1 MPGSSAIMNALI
13 AKLGSDTA
21 LLSLMPHGVYEDQAP
36 AGSTRYVI
44 VSQVIST
51 DEDVFGKR
59 AWEDATYLVEALSRD
74 GGNVAAAADEIDALL
89 APPDPLPPATLTVP
103 GFALMVITREGFER
117 RTEHDEVD
125 RSILWKRRGGRYR
138 VMVSPG

>member
-1 MPGSSAIMNALI
+1 MPSSSAIMNALI

-21 LLSLMPHGVYEDQAP
+21 LLALMPHGVYEDLAP
-36 AGSTRYVI
+36 PNSTRFVI

-59 AWEDATYLVEALSRD
+59 AWEDALYLVQARSRD

-89 APPDPLPPATLTVP
+89 APQAPLAPATLNVP
-103 GFALMVITREGFER
+103 GFALMVITREEFVREV
-117 RTEHDEVD
+117 EADESD
-125 RSILWKRRGGRYR
+125 PSILWKRRGGRYR
-138 VMVSPG
+138 VMVSLG